1 MNEEHDD
8 DDDDDDDDEENG
20 IQSDLASGSKKE
32 IKRARSQIFFSHV
45 VLIMNFLSVCME
57 GEISQPSH
65 AMILI
70 MLSFCHVR
78 TIDVNNLTQ
87 KID

>member
-8 DDDDDDDDEENG
+8 DDDDDEEENG

-70 MLSFCHVR
+70 MLSFSYVR
-78 TIDVNNLTQ
+78 TMGVNTFAL
-87 KID
+87 KK